1 MDQTASPPSRS
12 LARVGLGVAVAAAAT
27 AVVGF
32 ASGPASVST
41 TGVVTVVAAV
51 ALVLHGV
58 DVRHRQLDGAR
69 LMRSVAGRVV
79 VTGLLVI
86 PFLAPPPGALPPQ
99 QLQQRLAQS
108 RSIAEN
114 SGHGTP
120 VATTPDRAFAVLLVL
135 ALLAV
140 VLWSGLLGAVL
151 GRLRI
156 ALSSRTDQVRVGAAG
171 LPASAAN
178 GDEERAVRDALQV
191 SARRL
196 GAAGNERQAVI
207 DAYVTLEAHL
217 GEAGFPR
224 APSETAREFVSRTLL
239 QRCPALQHQ
248 VEALL
253 DIFGRARFSAQPITP
268 DQAHE
273 AGRHLSALREA

>member
-1 MDQTASPPSRS
+1 MDQTASPPSRP
-12 LARVGLGVAVAAAAT
+12 LARAGLGVAVAAAT
-27 AVVGF
+27 VAVVGF
-32 ASGPASVST
+32 ASGPRSVST

-58 DVRHRQLDGAR
+58 DVRRRQFNGAR
-69 LMRSVAGRVV
+69 LIRSVAGRVV

-86 PFLAPPPGALPPQ
+86 PFLAPPPGPLPP

-140 VLWSGLLGAVL
+140 VIWSGLLGAVL
-151 GRLRI
+151 RQVRTTLR
-156 ALSSRTDQVRVGAAG
+156 SGSDQVRVGAPG
-171 LPASAAN
+171 LPASAAS
-178 GDEERAVRDALQV
+178 GDEKRAVRDALQV

-207 DAYVTLEAHL
+207 DAYVTLEANL

-224 APSETAREFVSRTLL
+224 APSETAGEFVSRTLL
-239 QRCPALQHQ
+239 QRRPTLQHQ
-248 VEALL
+248 VEELL
-253 DIFGRARFSAQPITP
+253 DIFGRARFSAQPITS
-268 DQAHE
+268 DQAQE
-273 AGRHLSALREA
+273 AGRHLSALLEA